1 MGKIGPTALNFSY
14 DMFLLIIFSGHPVVQ
29 WKSSCFTFC
38 RYTQELFLFLHH
50 QTLFLLWGV
59 LVKYMILTEHEY
71 QYRNFMSFSTQ
82 FSWDIDISGYAG
94 PILANILGVQTCWYW
109 KEWSVMNLNNLPH
122 LFKIHRFPWNLSKCG
137 DQNDCIYSNP
147 LIPLHHCNE
156 WLMHIHSICH
166 LSYV

>member
-1 MGKIGPTALNFSY
+1 M
-14 DMFLLIIFSGHPVVQ
+14 
-29 WKSSCFTFC
+29 
-38 RYTQELFLFLHH
+38 FLHH
-50 QTLFLLWGV
+50 QTLFLFWGV

-94 PILANILGVQTCWYW
+94 PILANILGVQTRWYW
-109 KEWSVMNLNNLPH
+109 KEWSVINLNNLPH
-122 LFKIHRFPWNLSKCG
+122 LFKIHLFPWNLSKCG

-156 WLMHIHSICH
+156 WLMHILYVCH
-166 LSYV
+166 TFPLLFLLRFKFNPKKCKILSSYNK